1 VLHISVNRPMKLYE
15 IAVEREII
23 LVCGNLCS
31 GKGHYCENKYPEF
44 HKIVVSDIVKSIIHS
59 SGRNELSKTKHLDQT
74 ILQILIQ
81 QITFYE
87 KVVVDGIRQMSIL
100 KGLEDEFGRDIKDII
115 WLEVPENLRRARF
128 QQRDSIKDDLD
139 FDTAMQTD
147 KNLGIEDVENYV
159 KGKHRV
165 EHY

>member
-1 VLHISVNRPMKLYE
+1 MKLHE
-15 IAVEREII
+15 VAFDREII

-31 GKGHYCENKYPEF
+31 GKGHYCENRYPDF
-44 HKIVVSDIVKSIIHS
+44 HKIIVSDIVKSLIKS
-59 SGRNELSKTKHLDQT
+59 SGRNELSKTKHLDQ
-74 ILQILIQ
+74 QILSILIR

-100 KGLEDEFGRDIKDII
+100 KGLEDEFGSDIKDIV
-115 WLEVPENLRRARF
+115 WLEVPEDTRRERF
-128 QQRDSIKDDLD
+128 TQRGSAKDNLD

-147 KNLGIEDVENYV
+147 RNLGIEDVENYV

-165 EHY
+165 EKY